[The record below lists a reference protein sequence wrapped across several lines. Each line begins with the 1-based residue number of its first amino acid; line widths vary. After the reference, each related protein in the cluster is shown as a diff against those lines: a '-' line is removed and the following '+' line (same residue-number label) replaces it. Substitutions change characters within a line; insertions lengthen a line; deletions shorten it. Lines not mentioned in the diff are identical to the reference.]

1 MGSIFVLSLRQLQS
15 RWRVIGLLAVAAV
28 PLVPALVAFAADDKP
43 RPFELDDALINGLL
57 GAAVLPIVA
66 LALATPVFGNELED
80 RTLANLTLTPLK
92 RWRIVAP
99 KLLAA
104 VAISVPLV
112 ALSGLVSVAL
122 AFEGAEL
129 SGGGR
134 AAVATAV
141 GLGCGAIV
149 YGSIFSWL
157 GLVSRRALG
166 VGLLYAFVWEG
177 LFGTFVDGLKY
188 LSVRQYAL
196 SIIREI
202 DPERFVGSSQNV
214 IGITTAVV
222 GSVVILLLFTAL
234 TVRRLRRMDV
244 P

>member
-1 MGSIFVLSLRQLQS
+1 MAAIFLLSLRQLQS
-15 RWRVIGLLAVAAV
+15 RWRIIGLLAVAAV
-28 PLVPALVAFAADDKP
+28 PLVPAIVAFAASDKP
-43 RPFELDDALINGLL
+43 LARELDDALINGLL

-92 RWRIVAP
+92 RWRIVVP

-112 ALSGLVSVAL
+112 AVSGLVSVAL

-129 SGGGR
+129 AGGGR
-134 AAVATAV
+134 AAVATAI
-141 GLGCGAIV
+141 GLGIGALV
-149 YGSIFSWL
+149 YGTMFAWL

-188 LSVRQYAL
+188 LSVRQYSL
-196 SIIREI
+196 SIIREL
-202 DPERFVGSSQNV
+202 DPDRFVDSSQTV
-214 IGITTAVV
+214 IGITTALV
-222 GSVVILLLFTAL
+222 GSILILVLFSGL
-234 TVRRLRRMDV
+234 TVRRLHRMDV